1 MNLQEQLNRI
11 QEMMGINPDNE
22 RKYIDW
28 DENYGKT
35 FKIVKTPE
43 GRQSVG
49 EWNPD
54 LISIV
59 TPENTDAWTDWEEIS
74 NKILRNWKQNWDDIQ
89 KSLGQHKY
97 DQIIR
102 SQKMLSEGL
111 HDTSWENED
120 GDKITLIDLLNATED
135 IPVEEISVEELKP
148 HLLSWDGNDEEIK
161 KIEKAD
167 LNYPILIFV
176 NDNDEFLT
184 IIDGHHR
191 AQKAARKG
199 LETIKAKIIPINFLP
214 KNIRKVFKHIK

>member
-111 HDTSWENED
+111 HDTSWENEE
-120 GDKITLIDLLNATED
+120 GDKITCKCDH
-135 IPVEEISVEELKP
+135 SWK
-148 HLLSWDGNDEEIK
+148 LSDGGNDPYLCHKCGHDNSKTELTEKCWKGYTQKGMKTMFGKRHPNCVK
-161 KIEKAD
+161 KTK
-167 LNYPILIFV
+167 
-176 NDNDEFLT
+176 
-184 IIDGHHR
+184 
-191 AQKAARKG
+191 
-199 LETIKAKIIPINFLP
+199 
-214 KNIRKVFKHIK
+214 

>member
-74 NKILRNWKQNWDDIQ
+74 NKILP
-89 KSLGQHKY
+89 
-97 DQIIR
+97 
-102 SQKMLSEGL
+102 MLL
-111 HDTSWENED
+111 
-120 GDKITLIDLLNATED
+120 
-135 IPVEEISVEELKP
+135 
-148 HLLSWDGNDEEIK
+148 
-161 KIEKAD
+161 
-167 LNYPILIFV
+167 
-176 NDNDEFLT
+176 
-184 IIDGHHR
+184 
-191 AQKAARKG
+191 
-199 LETIKAKIIPINFLP
+199 
-214 KNIRKVFKHIK
+214 

>member
-11 QEMMGINPDNE
+11 HQMMGL
-22 RKYIDW
+22 
-28 DENYGKT
+28 
-35 FKIVKTPE
+35 
-43 GRQSVG
+43 Q
-49 EWNPD
+49 
-54 LISIV
+54 
-59 TPENTDAWTDWEEIS
+59 
-74 NKILRNWKQNWDDIQ
+74 
-89 KSLGQHKY
+89 
-97 DQIIR
+97 
-102 SQKMLSEGL
+102 SEGL

-176 NDNDEFLT
+176 NHNDEFLT

-199 LETIKAKIIPINFLP
+199 LETIKAKIIPINYLP

>member
-1 MNLQEQLNRI
+1 MNLQEQINRI
-11 QEMMGINPDNE
+11 QEMMGLLNEE
-22 RKYIDW
+22 RKYIYW

-49 EWNPD
+49 EWNPN

-59 TPENTDAWTDWEEIS
+59 TPENTDAWTDWEEVS
-74 NKILRNWKQNWDDIQ
+74 NKTLRNWKQNWDDIQ

-111 HDTSWENED
+111 HDTSWENEE
-120 GDKITLIDLLNATED
+120 GDKITLIDLLNVTED
-135 IPVEEISVEELKP
+135 IPIEEISVEELKP

-176 NDNDEFLT
+176 NDNYEFLT

-199 LETIKAKIIPINFLP
+199 LDTIKAKIIPINCLP
-214 KNIRKVFKHIK
+214 KNIRKVFKHII